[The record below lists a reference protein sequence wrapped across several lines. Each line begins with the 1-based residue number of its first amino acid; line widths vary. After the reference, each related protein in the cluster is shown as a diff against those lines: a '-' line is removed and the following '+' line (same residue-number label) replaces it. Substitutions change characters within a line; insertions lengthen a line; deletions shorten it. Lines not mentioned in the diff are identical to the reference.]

1 MFNSMLQSHAKLSEN
16 LTEKNKSYIIAGID
30 LALLTIVA
38 KFFEKLNRIFDIL
51 EFGSIASIQNVAPSY
66 YALQNAWEIETGDDP
81 ITRVLK
87 RIMTE
92 EIIQK
97 VWTSLNSIHFI
108 ATYLDPTLKSFI
120 FVKSKRNRVN
130 LLQSA
135 REGIMLVFRE
145 KLIPPLQFQIEE
157 SQMDE
162 PLLPPSPKFLK
173 VDPLL
178 SFRRGGTAVSI
189 NKCTDWNETNLKTEL
204 TRYDNITCIQYVEEI
219 FEPIKWWGEQSY
231 KFLILSYLSQSFLVI
246 QASSAE
252 SERHFS
258 SAGRVTRKD
267 RGRLNPETVEGL
279 VLLNDALKKE

>member
-1 MFNSMLQSHAKLSEN
+1 M
-16 LTEKNKSYIIAGID
+16 
-30 LALLTIVA
+30 TIVA

-97 VWTSLNSIHFI
+97 VWTSLTSIHFI
-108 ATYLDPTLKSFI
+108 ATYLDPTLNSFI
-120 FVKSKRNRVN
+120 FVKSKRDRVN
-130 LLQSA
+130 LLQ
-135 REGIMLVFRE
+135 
-145 KLIPPLQFQIEE
+145 IPPLQFQIEE

-162 PLLPPSPKFLK
+162 PLLPPSPKCLK
-173 VDPLL
+173 LYPLL
-178 SFRRGGTAVSI
+178 SFRRGGTALSI

-219 FEPIKWWGEQSY
+219 FDPIKWWGEQSY
-231 KFLILSYLSQSFLVI
+231 KFPILSYLSQSFLVI

-267 RGRLNPETVEGL
+267 RGRLNPKTVEG
-279 VLLNDALKKE
+279 

>member
-1 MFNSMLQSHAKLSEN
+1 MFNSMLQSHAKLSEI

-66 YALQNAWEIETGDDP
+66 YALQNALEIETGDDP

-108 ATYLDPTLKSFI
+108 ATYLYPTLKSFI

-145 KLIPPLQFQIEE
+145 N
-157 SQMDE
+157 
-162 PLLPPSPKFLK
+162 KFLPYNSKLRK
-173 VDPLL
+173 V
-178 SFRRGGTAVSI
+178 R
-189 NKCTDWNETNLKTEL
+189 WMNLF
-204 TRYDNITCIQYVEEI
+204 Y
-219 FEPIKWWGEQSY
+219 
-231 KFLILSYLSQSFLVI
+231 
-246 QASSAE
+246 
-252 SERHFS
+252 HH
-258 SAGRVTRKD
+258 
-267 RGRLNPETVEGL
+267 
-279 VLLNDALKKE
+279 LLNV